1 MGDLRARLSRAG
13 DAPWKV
19 ANEWRCWWAYPRARL
34 LFALN
39 GIPWGSS
46 WRFYGVPIIQKH
58 RGSHMTFG
66 SGLRLRSTMRSNP
79 LGPHRP
85 VMLATWQ
92 AGAVLAVGNDF
103 GMTGGTICAA
113 HEVVIGDRVI
123 VGANTTIV
131 DTDFHALDP
140 ESRLGGKDLAATAPV
155 RIEDEAFIGMSCL
168 VLKGVTIGRGCV
180 VGAGSVVTSDL
191 PPSWI
196 CAGNPARP
204 IRSLESRL

>member
-1 MGDLRARLSRAG
+1 MSDARARLSQAL
-13 DAPWKV
+13 DAPWKITN
-19 ANEWRCWWAYPRARL
+19 AWSCWWAYPRTRL

-46 WRFYGVPIIQKH
+46 WRFYGAPIIQKH
-58 RGSHMTFG
+58 RGSRMTFG
-66 SGLRLRSTMRSNP
+66 PGLRLRSAARSNP
-79 LGPHRP
+79 LGPNRP
-85 VMLATWQ
+85 VMLVTWQ
-92 AGAVLAVGNDF
+92 AGAVLAAGRDF

-113 HEVVIGDRVI
+113 REVTIGDGVI

-140 ESRLGGKDLAATAPV
+140 ECRLRGPDLAATAPI

-168 VLKGVTIGRGCV
+168 ILKGVTIGRGCV
-180 VGAGSVVTSDL
+180 VGAGSVVTVDL
-191 PPSWI
+191 PPACV

-204 IRSLESRL
+204 IRPL